1 MGRDDDEG
9 NPIDIDQY
17 QLPHILDVSCTYLP
31 IHDFIPRKS
40 ISASPFIGPVR
51 NIGGG
56 VEVGEINP
64 WYGGTGIGDDILRN
78 DRDDKEELREEEAAR
93 KAELEADLA
102 EIERLEQEQREE
114 EERLERE
121 AELEAQ
127 RDANEKAGFGRI
139 TDEERRFN
147 EAMDDSDIDWEEEDD
162 VEWDIGEQG
171 PMNYDQDG
179 SGNPPPTPPMI

>member
-1 MGRDDDEG
+1 TRLRGNFNRVTIGDYLDRVPGVFTNIKLAWNKEYPWEIAEGRIMDRDDDEG
-9 NPIDIDQY
+9 NPIDLDQY

-56 VEVGEINP
+56 VEVGEVNP
-64 WYGGTGIGDDILRN
+64 WYGTLGSGDDILRN
-78 DRDDKEELREEEAAR
+78 DRDDKEQLREEEAAR
-93 KAELEADLA
+93 QAELEADLL
-102 EIERLEQEQREE
+102 EIEEMEREQREE

-127 RDANEKAGFGRI
+127 RDANEK
-139 TDEERRFN
+139 
-147 EAMDDSDIDWEEEDD
+147 
-162 VEWDIGEQG
+162 
-171 PMNYDQDG
+171 
-179 SGNPPPTPPMI
+179 